1 MTKSSGA
8 KANLSR
14 WQQEVFDQDW
24 QKVEEILAQSPAEWR
39 RNFRSRARAESIQ
52 RGKLLQLER
61 AGEEVA
67 LLVELSAT
75 ESSTVNIYVT
85 ACPPSNKSSLPPDLH
100 LMVLDNRGIA
110 VMQARAK
117 GSQYLQLEFNGCTG
131 EGFSVRVVLGD
142 ASITE
147 AFTI

>member
-1 MTKSSGA
+1 MTNSSGA

-39 RNFRSRARAESIQ
+39 RNFRSRAKAESIQ

-61 AGEEVA
+61 AGEQVA

-75 ESSTVNIYVT
+75 ESATVNIYVT
-85 ACPPSNKSSLPPDLH
+85 ACPPNNKSSLPQDLR
-100 LMVLDNRGIA
+100 LMVLDNQGIA

>member
-39 RNFRSRARAESIQ
+39 RNFRSSAKAESIQ

-61 AGEEVA
+61 AGEQVA

-75 ESSTVNIYVT
+75 ESAKVNIYVT
-85 ACPPSNKSSLPPDLH
+85 ACPASNKSSLPPDLR
-100 LMVLDNRGIA
+100 LMVLDNQGIA

-117 GSQYLQLEFNGCTG
+117 GSQYLQLEFNGCTA